1 MGLSCTLLNIYME
14 VNFIK
19 KTIIFLTLFLTACSA
34 DTKNKNDSSISDM
47 TREKMLNDE
56 ILVTEDT
63 MEDLA
68 EDNNRLKDINIDC
81 RNIPECIK
89 KDFLIKENF
98 KDIIDNITYEDV
110 IGEDNQLLG
119 YSANYE
125 FKKYKYQ
132 DKEECNEMGKLL
144 KEMIDDHR
152 INFNCT
158 DDGIFE
164 VSESR

>member
-1 MGLSCTLLNIYME
+1 ME

-89 KDFLIKENF
+89 KDFLIKEKF

-144 KEMIDDHR
+144 KEMINDHR

>member
-19 KTIIFLTLFLTACSA
+19 KTIIFLTLILTACSV

-144 KEMIDDHR
+144 KETINNHEID
-152 INFNCT
+152 FYCS